1 MRRVK
6 RMKNK
11 RSIKIKHIIWI
22 FFFLIFINTLILLN
36 TFNKNVNP
44 KLEKVVEM
52 DIDKMINNIINEY
65 SLKEDYDTIKNI
77 LIIKIYLI

>member
-22 FFFLIFINTLILLN
+22 VLFLIFINTLILLN

-52 DIDKMINNIINEY
+52 DIDKMINNIINEEVEEEP
-65 SLKEDYDTIKNI
+65 SLDDWFSN
-77 LIIKIYLI
+77 L